1 MTYLKI
7 KQVCFSQWVL
17 YLLTYIFIPT
27 RDRVNNIMDELTLLV
42 AEGGCSTPP
51 YRISALGPSK
61 WPPNTPKFRD
71 FSYFYMTYLKSK
83 KKIFW
88 FFTVILGV

>member
-42 AEGGCSTPP
+42 AEE
-51 YRISALGPSK
+51 
-61 WPPNTPKFRD
+61 
-71 FSYFYMTYLKSK
+71 
-83 KKIFW
+83 
-88 FFTVILGV
+88 GVQHHPTEYQP